1 MCLLLRR
8 NKKNVTI
15 IYRIEGDIVRRVF
28 RKFNKRTVSTFI
40 LMFVV
45 FVMSLGYAALSQ
57 YIEIDGVALI
67 DRTWD
72 IKVTEVTSKVSGS
85 GQSVSNPYVGSTV
98 TMNANVNNSSSSVT
112 YTITL
117 ENKGNVRAKLHSIEK
132 ITDNNSNITYTVSG
146 VEEGVTLLEP
156 GETNTV
162 TVVISYASGVTSTSN
177 TSKSVMLSFNYIED
191 TTSNGPGGTTVTYEE
206 YPAGA
211 KVEFVDGSTWTVV
224 EDSGPTEE
232 YITLFA
238 DAQMEV
244 STFFDSTGSTLYNP
258 ASETNIGYVINNE
271 ILPELREL
279 IENVGG
285 DAAGLSVRLISN
297 IEITR
302 LSQLDY
308 TWVNQ
313 DMLTYD
319 TWTMTESGTNEIYYL
334 SGGEVTSKST
344 TSTGL
349 IRPVIIVKKSNVSVF
364 EEESGPT
371 LSELIL
377 SVYEAQS
384 DENIDFSKTSEGCYT
399 DTNYATVC
407 DDSKVTNGLYYT
419 STNTEN
425 NQISYYFR
433 GEVDNNYVQFGNHY
447 QDIYYSYDLYGTM
460 SVFNNLSDCQ
470 NSNYNKN
477 CTKIRGAGDSIL
489 WRIIRINED
498 GSIRLI
504 TQDSVGESAF
514 NSNAGDNAYV
524 GYMYGSTGQSG
535 NNAYNLT
542 HSNDNPSTI
551 KTYLDNWYVNNLSSY
566 AGYLADAGFCNDRSV
581 APSAGLWNSIDT
593 ALGYGRNRTYYGAY
607 NRLVNEYQPQ
617 FKCSNEGR
625 DLFTTSGSTKGN
637 KELTNPIGLITA
649 DELAYAG
656 AVYFEANE
664 SMYLTNGKDFWT
676 MSPFRFPGR
685 SASVGY
691 FDSDGYLGHNVEIT
705 SGLDV
710 RPVINLRSGVEIM
723 GGDGTVG
730 TPYIIKTN

>member
-1 MCLLLRR
+1 MNKKKVIIIVMCVAICIMAIGYAAFNTTLTITGTSNITSEWNVVFTSITQVSKTSGVNVKATPVASGTSATFDVGLALPGDKIVYEITIE
-8 NKKNVTI
+8 NKGTINAIIENIVASASDSPAIIFSMEGVNIGDKIPNKTSKTLTVTIEYDKNVTSLP
-15 IYRIEGDIVRRVF
+15 E
-28 RKFNKRTVSTFI
+28 KTNKVLTVDMT
-40 LMFVV
+40 VV
-45 FVMSLGYAALSQ
+45 QDAGQSITPVTP
-57 YIEIDGVALI
+57 EIDQPLY
-67 DRTWD
+67 
-72 IKVTEVTSKVSGS
+72 EY
-85 GQSVSNPYVGSTV
+85 SVSL
-98 TMNANVNNSSSSVT
+98 SSA
-112 YTITL
+112 IL
-117 ENKGNVRAKLHSIEK
+117 K
-132 ITDNNSNITYTVSG
+132 DNI
-146 VEEGVTLLEP
+146 
-156 GETNTV
+156 
-162 TVVISYASGVTSTSN
+162 
-177 TSKSVMLSFNYIED
+177 
-191 TTSNGPGGTTVTYEE
+191 
-206 YPAGA
+206 
-211 KVEFVDGSTWTVV
+211 
-224 EDSGPTEE
+224 
-232 YITLFA
+232 
-238 DAQMEV
+238 
-244 STFFDSTGSTLYNP
+244 
-258 ASETNIGYVINNE
+258 
-271 ILPELREL
+271 
-279 IENVGG
+279 
-285 DAAGLSVRLISN
+285 
-297 IEITR
+297 
-302 LSQLDY
+302 
-308 TWVNQ
+308 
-313 DMLTYD
+313 
-319 TWTMTESGTNEIYYL
+319 
-334 SGGEVTSKST
+334 
-344 TSTGL
+344 
-349 IRPVIIVKKSNVSVF
+349 
-364 EEESGPT
+364 
-371 LSELIL
+371 
-377 SVYEAQS
+377 AQS

-447 QDIYYSYDLYGTM
+447 QDIYYGYDLYGTM